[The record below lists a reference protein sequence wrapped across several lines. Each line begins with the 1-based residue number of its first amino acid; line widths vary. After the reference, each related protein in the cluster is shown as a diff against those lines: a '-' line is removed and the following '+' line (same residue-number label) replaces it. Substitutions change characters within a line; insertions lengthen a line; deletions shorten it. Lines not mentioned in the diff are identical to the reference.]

1 MATILYILLATI
13 FVIAVE
19 FAYFL
24 FRKTAVYSLLR
35 DSLWRFSSSVSPS
48 VSRLSIALGP
58 MVGLDWR
65 LLIATSA
72 KFLFLVSS
80 RAEESGGFASAP
92 VSSALQIGLRQAL
105 NMA

>member
-1 MATILYILLATI
+1 
-13 FVIAVE
+13 
-19 FAYFL
+19 
-24 FRKTAVYSLLR
+24 
-35 DSLWRFSSSVSPS
+35 
-48 VSRLSIALGP
+48 

-92 VSSALQIGLRQAL
+92 VSSALQIGLRQAFKHGL
-105 NMA
+105 DYALTLIGST